1 MSVATSFQARHIATA
16 QTPRA
21 TPSTTTTHTIRWTV
35 SSRALAAVR
44 PDLASDNPRA
54 DVTLTVS
61 AEITGRGFIATVAV
75 LSDAT
80 TCVVES
86 IRGEVEQT
94 AIGAAELLH
103 LDAPELVVTLRRTA
117 DGYET
122 LYARLPLL
130 ARWGIAGGRYELV
143 P

>member
-1 MSVATSFQARHIATA
+1 MSVATTSQARHIATA
-16 QTPRA
+16 QTPRE
-21 TPSTTTTHTIRWTV
+21 TPSTATTHTIRWTV

-54 DVTLTVS
+54 DITLTVI
-61 AEITGRGFIATVAV
+61 AEMTDRGFTATVAV
-75 LSDAT
+75 HSDAR
-80 TCVVES
+80 TCVVEC
-86 IRGEVEQT
+86 IRGDVEQT
-94 AIGAAELLH
+94 AIGSIELLH

-130 ARWGIAGGRYELV
+130 AHWGIAGGRYELV

>member
-1 MSVATSFQARHIATA
+1 MSVATTSQARHIATA
-16 QTPRA
+16 QATRA
-21 TPSTTTTHTIRWTV
+21 MPSTSTTHTIRWTV
-35 SSRALAAVR
+35 SCRALAAVR
-44 PDLASDNPRA
+44 PDLASDDPRT
-54 DVTLTVS
+54 DVALTVV
-61 AEITGRGFIATVAV
+61 ADITDRGFTAAVA
-75 LSDAT
+75 LHSDAGT
-80 TCVVES
+80 RVVES
-86 IRGEVEQT
+86 IRGEVEHST
-94 AIGAAELLH
+94 IGSIELLH